1 MTHSASG
8 IIYSVLKMIFID
20 YILLRREY
28 FQALRKNKRGTYTH
42 THTRFRNYH
51 RSHGTRDASRSSLSL
66 ASQTFSNSK
75 AKEAACILETVR
87 FSRSRGTKI
96 FSVENI
102 RNARKTVNPLTL
114 VSYGSQCKFQRVSE
128 HLPLINTRLVEQWGK
143 KIRLSAFPSQVAFRR
158 NRRMDR

>member
-1 MTHSASG
+1 
-8 IIYSVLKMIFID
+8 MIFIN

-28 FQALRKNKRGTYTH
+28 FQGLRKNKRR

-66 ASQTFSNSK
+66 AGQTFSNSK

-96 FSVENI
+96 SFVENI

-114 VSYGSQCKFQRVSE
+114 VSYGSQCKFHRVSE

-143 KIRLSAFPSQVAFRR
+143 KIRLSAFPWRVAFRR